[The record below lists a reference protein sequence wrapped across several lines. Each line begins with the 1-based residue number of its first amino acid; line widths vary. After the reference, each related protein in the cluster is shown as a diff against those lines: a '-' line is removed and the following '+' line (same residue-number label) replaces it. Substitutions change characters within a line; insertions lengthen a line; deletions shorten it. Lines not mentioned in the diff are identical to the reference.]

1 MLALLHVLA
10 TLVAAPYAALA
21 VFFVAIGRVAST
33 KGLWEILDTALL
45 SLNAILSWGIYAL
58 AAIIAAVAAMG
69 CFDRTRTAASAAL
82 AALAG
87 VSLLI
92 LLFHRTTPVQAGE
105 LVFMLPCLA
114 ALAFGIWRFGARP
127 GPAGDGA

>member
-1 MLALLHVLA
+1 MPALLHVLA
-10 TLVAAPYAALA
+10 TLVVAPYAALA
-21 VFFVAIGRVAST
+21 VFFLEVGRVAST
-33 KGLWEILDTALL
+33 RGLWEILDTALL
-45 SLNAILSWGIYAL
+45 SFNAILSWGIYAF
-58 AAIIAAVAAMG
+58 AAIVVAVAAMG

-92 LLFHRTTPVQAGE
+92 LLFHRTTPVAAGE

-114 ALAFGIWRFGARP
+114 ALAFGIWRFGARAAT
-127 GPAGDGA
+127 AGDGA